1 MAISHLLGSLVR
13 LLRSVN
19 HSSRMLNA
27 PTRGALALLV
37 LTGRLRPPFFLC
49 GLTGRGAF
57 QFYRLLSLKL
67 YPSQLEQRHPGPS
80 PPRLRGPGGPASFR
94 ERCWQGLPFLA
105 PEPSFRS
112 RVDCGLNLAGVTTKR
127 PRQTP
132 RDGSGGAFLWL
143 WSDCRSEP
151 PQPQEGMSDG
161 IADCR
166 AKAGSRRKSRRV
178 QSVAFGLAAA

>member
-1 MAISHLLGSLVR
+1 
-13 LLRSVN
+13 
-19 HSSRMLNA
+19 MLNA

-80 PPRLRGPGGPASFR
+80 PPRLPGPGGPASFR

-143 WSDCRSEP
+143 WS
-151 PQPQEGMSDG
+151 
-161 IADCR
+161 AAFR
-166 AKAGSRRKSRRV
+166 ASAATGRHERRHSRLPGRKAGSRRKSRRV
-178 QSVAFGLAAA
+178 QSVALGVAAAW